1 MPLPSVIDEIDR
13 LFDELV
19 RRPWGTTAR
28 QVVPAEVHEVKDGWM
43 VKLPV
48 EGLSAADLQV
58 HVQGDRLTV
67 TGHRRRAG
75 EHRGKTGWT
84 QTQEEIVIQRTIALP
99 AGADPENIDAE
110 IEDSTLTLHIHRRQ
124 P

>member
-1 MPLPSVIDEIDR
+1 MPLPSVLDEIDR

-19 RRPWGTTAR
+19 RRPWGMSAR

-48 EGLSAADLQV
+48 EGLTAADLQL
-58 HVQGDRLTV
+58 HVQGDRLTIS
-67 TGHRRRAG
+67 GHRRRARERRG
-75 EHRGKTGWT
+75 ETSGT
-84 QTQEEIVIQRTIALP
+84 QTQQEIAIHRTIPLP
-99 AGADPENIDAE
+99 AGADPESIDAK
-110 IEDSTLTLHIHRRQ
+110 IEDSTLTIHIRRRQ